1 MSNVK
6 VKFCGLFR
14 EKDIE
19 YVNKVKPNYIGFV
32 FAKSKR
38 QVTIE
43 QAIELKSKL
52 NTNIKSVGVF
62 VNEDIE
68 KVLETLDKN
77 IIDIVQLHGNESE
90 DYIKT
95 IKKRSKKEIIKAIK
109 VSSFEDIE
117 AWKDSCADYLLL
129 DSGQGTGKI
138 FNWDN
143 IKNLNRPFFLAGG
156 LNLENI
162 NEALL
167 KVNPM
172 AIDISSGIETN
183 GVKDFEKMKEVIKI
197 VGR

>member
-1 MSNVK
+1 MSKVK
-6 VKFCGLFR
+6 IKFCGLFR

-19 YVNKVKPNYIGFV
+19 YVNELNPDYIGFV

-38 QVTIE
+38 QVSIK
-43 QAIELKSKL
+43 QAIKLKSKL
-52 NTNIKSVGVF
+52 NTNIRIVGVF

-68 KVLETLDKN
+68 KVLKILDKN
-77 IIDIVQLHGNESE
+77 IIDIVQLHGIESE

-95 IKKRSKKEIIKAIK
+95 IKGRSTKEVIKAIK
-109 VSSFEDIE
+109 VSCFEDIE
-117 AWKDSCADYLLL
+117 VWKDSCADYLLL
-129 DSGQGTGKI
+129 DSGQGTGRT

-143 IKNLNRPFFLAGG
+143 IQGLNRPFFLAGG

-162 NEALL
+162 NEAIL
-167 KVNPM
+167 KIKPM
-172 AIDISSGIETN
+172 AIDISSGVETN